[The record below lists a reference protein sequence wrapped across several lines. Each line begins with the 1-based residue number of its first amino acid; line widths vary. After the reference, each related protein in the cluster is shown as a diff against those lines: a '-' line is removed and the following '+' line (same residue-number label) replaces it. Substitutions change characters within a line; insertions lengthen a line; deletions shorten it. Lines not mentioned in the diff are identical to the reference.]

1 MPFEVKVKLLKEM
14 YHVQVDPEES
24 PSKFAEAVEAECG
37 VPPGK
42 KLIIQTKN
50 DSIKSLEAV

>member
-14 YHVQVDPEES
+14 YHVQVDPDES

-42 KLIIQTKN
+42 KLICQIFSTLSN
-50 DSIKSLEAV
+50 HWAL

>member
-14 YHVQVDPEES
+14 YHVQVDPDES

-37 VPPGK
+37 VPPGN
-42 KLIIQTKN
+42 KLIFYFSTMSN
-50 DSIKSLEAV
+50 HW